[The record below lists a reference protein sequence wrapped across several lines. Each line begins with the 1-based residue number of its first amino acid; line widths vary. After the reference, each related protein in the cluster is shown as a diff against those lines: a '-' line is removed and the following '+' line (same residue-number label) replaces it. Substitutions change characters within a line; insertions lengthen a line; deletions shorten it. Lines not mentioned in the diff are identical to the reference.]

1 MSRKLLALMIS
12 GMFAGGIATSAL
24 ADDTP
29 GTKNMPSAGTSS
41 ATSGKHDTSRASSG
55 SGSIGTTDDV
65 DIRGSQTK
73 ARTDTR
79 GKSTAAGAAPQTRGD
94 GIITT
99 RDDASNNNSLTKG
112 SASSGSAAGSST
124 TAAGTVNPNAASR
137 DGVVTTRDENDINK
151 SQTKGSASAPAGAGV
166 SKSATGTSSTG
177 GTSALGSGYG
187 ATGTSA
193 GAGSSSGAST
203 GSGGTGSGTAG
214 ATGGGSTAATG
225 MDSTGIGTSPSAM
238 SSGMSG
244 AGMGQHSMQAK
255 ITSINPRTG
264 KVSVRTDEGSLALH
278 FPPEALADL
287 KRGDTVTVHLGLSK

>member
-24 ADDTP
+24 ANDTP

-41 ATSGKHDTSRASSG
+41 ATSGKHDASRASSG
-55 SGSIGTTDDV
+55 SGSIGTADDV

-94 GIITT
+94 GVITT

-137 DGVVTTRDENDINK
+137 DGVVTTRDESDINK
-151 SQTKGSASAPAGAGV
+151 SQTKGSASAPVGAGV

-177 GTSALGSGYG
+177 MTSGR
-187 ATGTSA
+187 
-193 GAGSSSGAST
+193 GSSSSAGMAGAS
-203 GSGGTGSGTAG
+203 GAAG
-214 ATGGGSTAATG
+214 VTGGSAAATG

-238 SSGMSG
+238 SGGMG
-244 AGMGQHSMQAK
+244 GTGMGGTGMGQHSMQAK